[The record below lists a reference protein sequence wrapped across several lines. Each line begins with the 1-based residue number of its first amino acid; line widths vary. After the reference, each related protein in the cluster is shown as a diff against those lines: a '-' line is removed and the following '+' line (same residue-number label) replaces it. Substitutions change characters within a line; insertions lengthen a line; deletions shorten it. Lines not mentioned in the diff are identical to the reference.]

1 MLGVLCVFF
10 LFVCVFAVC
19 VLCVCFV
26 CALCVLCVCVFCVCF
41 VFVLCV
47 LCVCFVCAQTSDDC
61 VRQMISFKIANEK
74 KKIMMR
80 REMII
85 HPSSFMGTELPNM
98 D

>member
-1 MLGVLCVFF
+1 MDGCVN
-10 LFVCVFAVC
+10 LVFVKFAV
-19 VLCVCFV
+19 L
-26 CALCVLCVCVFCVCF
+26 LQD
-41 VFVLCV
+41 FVLCCQKHQQRKCQPKV
-47 LCVCFVCAQTSDDC
+47 LKYTQTSDDC